1 MKGKILRI
9 SGPLVVADIKT
20 SMYEIVRVGEENLI
34 GEVIKIDGNKAYIQV
49 YEDTV
54 GLKIG
59 EPVEGTGKPLSVELG
74 PGLLGSIYDG
84 LQRPLSE
91 VYNIDKNVFIKRGVM
106 VPSLN
111 RSKKWEF
118 VKQAKSEV
126 KVGEIIG
133 YVQETPSLKH
143 YIISPYSGKLELQ
156 EGKFTVEDIIGYI
169 DNKPIKLYSTWPV
182 RIPRPVEKKYL
193 ATLPLKT
200 GIRIVDTFFPISKG
214 GVVAIP
220 GPFGSGKTVTQQSL
234 AKYSDADVVV
244 YIGCGER
251 GNEMTEVLVEFPH
264 LKDPKTG
271 GPLMDRTTLIAN
283 TSNMPVAA
291 REASIYVGITIAEY
305 FRDMGYDVALM
316 ADSTSRW
323 AEALREISGRLEEMP
338 GEEGYPSYLSK
349 KIAEFY
355 ERAGKVKTLSGKDGS
370 ITIIGAV
377 SPPGGDLSEPVS
389 QNTLRVVKG
398 FLALD
403 ASLAQRRHFPAINW
417 LTSYSLYKDV
427 VYEYYKTIDTDY
439 PENAKL
445 ALYILQK
452 ESELQQIVQLVG
464 PDALPEKEQFILLI
478 GKMLREDFLQQ
489 NAFDEIDAYCSLEKQ
504 ALMLKIIITFY
515 KRGLDIVE
523 KEGIEYVRKSK
534 FISEIARMKFYD
546 IQKLNELL
554 KEVEQ

>member
-554 KEVEQ
+554 KGVEQ

>member
-1 MKGKILRI
+1 
-9 SGPLVVADIKT
+9 
-20 SMYEIVRVGEENLI
+20 
-34 GEVIKIDGNKAYIQV
+34 
-49 YEDTV
+49 
-54 GLKIG
+54 
-59 EPVEGTGKPLSVELG
+59 
-74 PGLLGSIYDG
+74 
-84 LQRPLSE
+84 
-91 VYNIDKNVFIKRGVM
+91 
-106 VPSLN
+106 
-111 RSKKWEF
+111 
-118 VKQAKSEV
+118 
-126 KVGEIIG
+126 
-133 YVQETPSLKH
+133 
-143 YIISPYSGKLELQ
+143 
-156 EGKFTVEDIIGYI
+156 
-169 DNKPIKLYSTWPV
+169 
-182 RIPRPVEKKYL
+182 
-193 ATLPLKT
+193 
-200 GIRIVDTFFPISKG
+200 
-214 GVVAIP
+214 
-220 GPFGSGKTVTQQSL
+220 
-234 AKYSDADVVV
+234 
-244 YIGCGER
+244 
-251 GNEMTEVLVEFPH
+251 
-264 LKDPKTG
+264 
-271 GPLMDRTTLIAN
+271 
-283 TSNMPVAA
+283 
-291 REASIYVGITIAEY
+291 
-305 FRDMGYDVALM
+305 MGYDVALM

-427 VYEYYKTIDTDY
+427 VYEYYKTIDPDY

-546 IQKLNELL
+546 IQKLEELL